1 MGRSWRMTMPHDFS
15 VADLKIIHM
24 NGGLILNMNRMI
36 RANTNMDFFIG
47 IFRWIRAMTNIS
59 SA

>member
-1 MGRSWRMTMPHDFS
+1 MGQFWRMLSQHDFS

-24 NGGLILNMNRMI
+24 NGSLILNMNRMI
-36 RANTNMDFFIG
+36 RANTDPDFFIG
-47 IFRWIRAMTNIS
+47 IFRWVRAMTNIS